1 LQMLLKIVSIVAF
14 EIKVFVKIS
23 NIIKR
28 HIRKMYFCKN
38 YFMHQHFIINKP
50 YGYLSQFV
58 YELKRKKKL
67 LGELYNFPTGTM
79 AIGRLDEDSEGLLLL
94 TTDGKMSEIVRSKQ
108 VEKEYYVQV
117 DGLINQEAVDTL
129 KFGVEIGFEGKK
141 YITKPCQAILLLDI
155 PDFGERG
162 KKIRD
167 ERHGPTSW
175 VSIIVNEGKFRQ
187 VRKMTA
193 SVGFP
198 TLRLVRVRVGNI
210 FLDNLQAGEVLEVDN
225 FNI

>member
-1 LQMLLKIVSIVAF
+1 ML
-14 EIKVFVKIS
+14 
-23 NIIKR
+23 
-28 HIRKMYFCKN
+28 
-38 YFMHQHFIINKP
+38 HQHFIIHKP

-67 LGELYNFPTGTM
+67 LGELYDFPEGTM

-94 TTDGKMSEIVRSKQ
+94 TTDGKVSEAVRSKK
-108 VEKEYYVQV
+108 VDKEYYVQI
-117 DGLINQEAVDTL
+117 DGVINQEAIERIQN
-129 KFGVEIGFEGKK
+129 GVEIGFNGTK
-141 YITKPCQAILLLDI
+141 YMTKPCKAFII
-155 PDFGERG
+155 NETPIFGDRG

-193 SVGFP
+193 AVGFP
-198 TLRLVRVRVGNI
+198 TLRLVRVRVGK
-210 FLDNLQAGEVLEVDN
+210 LSLHNLKAGEVLQVDSFQIN
-225 FNI
+225 E